1 MPVGITTGS
10 LDKAADECV
19 NRGVAVLDALGTHD
33 VGQGIV
39 LQDGR
44 VIAIEG
50 AEGTDEMLRRIAA
63 LIDPAAPPAI
73 FVKRRK
79 SGQDTRLDI
88 PVVGEETLRLAA
100 ASGVRVLA
108 LEAGGVILAS
118 APETLWE
125 LASDLDLTVVG
136 V

>member
-33 VGQGIV
+33 VGQGVV

-73 FVKRRK
+73 FVKRRSRVRIHGLIFPLSEK
-79 SGQDTRLDI
+79 RPCVSPL
-88 PVVGEETLRLAA
+88 PVAYAFSHSRQ
-100 ASGVRVLA
+100 
-108 LEAGGVILAS
+108 EA
-118 APETLWE
+118 
-125 LASDLDLTVVG
+125 
-136 V
+136 